1 MSTQSPEFQAI
12 LNQQV
17 DAWMTH
23 LVAETEHLNT
33 EMAELQ

>member
-17 DAWMTH
+17 DAWMIH
-23 LVAETEHLNT
+23 LVAETEHLSI

>member
-23 LVAETEHLNT
+23 LVAETEHLST
-33 EMAELQ
+33 EMTELQ